1 MQWDGASG
9 GSASPV
15 LPERPSGAMEDAFRG
30 GDAAGPARRLG
41 IDGDRERTLEQDV
54 ALDAHAERQAQGRH
68 FRQAERSQFGLAEIG
83 ETEQGVAVLVEFG
96 RQPGADAERLEEADD
111 RSEEPTFELQSL
123 IRIPFALFCSK
134 K

>member
-1 MQWDGASG
+1 MRISDWSSDVCS
-9 GSASPV
+9 SDLV

-96 RQPGADAERLEEADD
+96 RQPG
-111 RSEEPTFELQSL
+111 RSEERRVGKGLCSTFQSGWV
-123 IRIPFALFCSK
+123 PYPSK
-134 K
+134 NKK